1 MMKLPEST
9 KKKIVKM
16 KILKLCLLEI
26 AAVFL
31 IHCNITVNDYHYDS
45 RNLYTFVPNK
55 SFGQLLDISA
65 KMFIVL
71 KTFN

>member
-26 AAVFL
+26 AEVFL

-45 RNLYTFVPNK
+45 RVLYTFFPNK